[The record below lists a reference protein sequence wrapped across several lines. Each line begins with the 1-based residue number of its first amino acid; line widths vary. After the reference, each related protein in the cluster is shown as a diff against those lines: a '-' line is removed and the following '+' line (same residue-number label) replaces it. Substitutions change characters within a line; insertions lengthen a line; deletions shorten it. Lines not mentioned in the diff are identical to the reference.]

1 MMILLLT
8 VAVIAI
14 AMGAMA
20 LGVMISGK
28 RLKGSC
34 GGEGGAD
41 CACALA
47 GLKRDGRACAS
58 ASASAREAAIRD
70 R

>member
-1 MMILLLT
+1 MMMLALT

-41 CACALA
+41 CACELA

-58 ASASAREAAIRD
+58 VEAAREPALRE

>member
-1 MMILLLT
+1 MLVVLLT

-20 LGVMISGK
+20 IGVIMTGR

-34 GGEGGAD
+34 GGVGDA
-41 CACALA
+41 CACDRA
-47 GLKRDGRACAS
+47 GIPVSQRACTKAG
-58 ASASAREAAIRD
+58 
-70 R
+70 